1 MAFRLRPHSIGRKE
15 AGTFAFFAAAFVV
28 LFVGVPPVPLC
39 AVGACILNPR
49 PEAFLLPAALLFGG
63 AAILGV
69 SVGVL
74 SGALL
79 YEAVHPTGIIYLD
92 AVAAASVFL
101 AASLSGRWVL
111 RRVPSWPGAVAA
123 TLVITGV
130 VTALLGSYAYGLRGI
145 PLPGAFSS
153 VLGEALIPINVAGGL
168 FLALWPLWRAEE
180 QAPSATRND
189 PNQRRPR

>member
-1 MAFRLRPHSIGRKE
+1 MTLRMRPIPIGWRE
-15 AGTFAFFAAAFVV
+15 VGILGFFAAAFAV

-39 AVGACILNPR
+39 AVGACVLNPR

-79 YEAVHPTGIIYLD
+79 YEAVHPTGITYLD
-92 AVAAASVFL
+92 AVVAASVFL
-101 AASLSGRWVL
+101 AASLPSRWVL

-145 PLPGAFSS
+145 GLPGAFTS
-153 VLGEALIPINVAGGL
+153 VLGEALIPINVAGAL
-168 FLALWPLWRAEE
+168 FLAVWPLWRAGK
-180 QAPSATRND
+180 QAPSVTRIDTN
-189 PNQRRPR
+189 